1 MLYAIWHNGGSSFTT
16 YYYVLNL
23 QGDVVK
29 LVTASGTEAAS
40 YAYDAWGNLLSAT
53 GSMAYTNPLRY
64 RGYYHDAETRFYYLQ
79 SRYYDPVYHRFINA
93 DVYSSTDSSD
103 AVSCNMF
110 AYCGNN
116 PTSRSDETG
125 DFWNFIVGAVVGA
138 VVNAVTTA
146 IESYEETGHV
156 DWGNVAISAA
166 TGAVGGAVAAS
177 GLGALAQAGITAGA
191 NFVGSMATE
200 LHSQV
205 KQGGWKSVSWG
216 KTIGK
221 SAISAGASFCTSL
234 AGSALG
240 KVTTGA
246 LEDQGRNLILKGTR
260 RGMSMYTKRELARFA
275 VKGKQFINTARG
287 ITSVMG
293 TLATWPTNAAVSTV
307 LS

>member
-1 MLYAIWHNGGSSFTT
+1 
-16 YYYVLNL
+16 
-23 QGDVVK
+23 
-29 LVTASGTEAAS
+29 
-40 YAYDAWGNLLSAT
+40 
-53 GSMAYTNPLRY
+53 
-64 RGYYHDAETRFYYLQ
+64 
-79 SRYYDPVYHRFINA
+79 
-93 DVYSSTDSSD
+93 
-103 AVSCNMF
+103 MF